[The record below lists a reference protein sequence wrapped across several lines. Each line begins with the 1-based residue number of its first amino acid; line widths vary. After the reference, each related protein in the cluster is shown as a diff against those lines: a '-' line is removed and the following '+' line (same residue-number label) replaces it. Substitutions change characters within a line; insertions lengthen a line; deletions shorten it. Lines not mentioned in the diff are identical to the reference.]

1 MAAAAYYLR
10 SQYSKYV
17 FIDSGS
23 CNWCTQLSN
32 RSRPIFCR
40 ITRLQRS
47 ISGNGSANIR
57 NWGGKKEKKLLYFCF
72 AYFLNFFFFGFVQS
86 LSQASQHLTHFITQT
101 RSTFVI
107 FRWIRKKNIVSNY
120 CTPIEYLHKRSGLW
134 RRSPVLRNRKKA
146 YTLTYPFFSKV
157 HLELCVRKNGGTN
170 IPNHRVEWCKKKKI
184 IMKTI
189 RPTQNETSA
198 HC

>member
-72 AYFLNFFFFGFVQS
+72 AYFLNFFFGFVQS
-86 LSQASQHLTHFITQT
+86 LSQASQYLTHFITQT
-101 RSTFVI
+101 RSTFVF
-107 FRWIRKKNIVSNY
+107 FRWIRKKTLFQITARQLNI
-120 CTPIEYLHKRSGLW
+120 CTSGRGFDVVRQFYVIEKKHTHW
-134 RRSPVLRNRKKA
+134 RIHSFQKF
-146 YTLTYPFFSKV
+146 TLNFV
-157 HLELCVRKNGGTN
+157 
-170 IPNHRVEWCKKKKI
+170 
-184 IMKTI
+184 
-189 RPTQNETSA
+189 
-198 HC
+198 